1 MTSVLYIKVD
11 ERITRKRNENKNKM
25 TTMFKSKIYLLCHFI
40 IGTTN
45 DSYST
50 SPLKSIVIAW
60 NI

>member
-1 MTSVLYIKVD
+1 MTI
-11 ERITRKRNENKNKM
+11 
-25 TTMFKSKIYLLCHFI
+25 MFKSKIYLLCHFI
-40 IGTTN
+40 LGTTN